1 MAAGMVVAVA
11 FGSGAVPVAVGLLVR
26 LIVDDLVGKSAT
38 TLSLIGLGVGITVA
52 TLAGAWCQP
61 VVVYGISTLRR
72 TTTLSMQGR
81 LFAAVAQNPGI
92 RSFEDPAAMDRLRLA
107 QVAGES
113 APSQA
118 LQSAVI
124 LIAAFVTLA
133 GFLLSLALI
142 APILAA
148 IVGVAALPDMAIQLS
163 LGRLRLRT
171 QQKTAS
177 HLRRQVFYT
186 MLQQDE
192 PAARELR
199 LFGFWRYIHHRMQGE
214 LATINSLELAVDRRQ
229 LVLELMSGSAGVVVA
244 GGGLV
249 LSILWVM
256 RGSLSVGD
264 IALYLSA
271 VAGTQ
276 GSLAGI
282 MQAIGQLTEAAGGF
296 AQYESCVTARPD
308 IAIASSPSALASL
321 KLGLRL
327 ENVWFR
333 YADHLPWILSGVTF
347 EIPAKATVALVGRN
361 GAGKSTIV
369 KLLCRFYDPSRGRIL
384 WDGVDIREFDVID
397 LRSKISAVFQDFMCY
412 DFTLAEN
419 IGIGDLSRMNQQSDI
434 RSAAEAVGL
443 QEVAERL
450 PDGYDTMLSRIFVTA
465 EQERSGARLSGGE
478 WQRVAL
484 ARSFL
489 RRDME
494 LVVLDEPSAGLDA
507 ASEEAFHARMVGPS
521 HGHSTLLV
529 THKMGAARLA
539 ERIVVLRD
547 GRVSDIGSHEELLGR
562 SEIYSKLFRAQAAPF
577 VHGATSG
584 SAGLAS

>member
-1 MAAGMVVAVA
+1 MVAVA
-11 FGSGAVPVAVGLLVR
+11 LGSGAVPVAVGLLVR

-52 TLAGAWCQP
+52 TLVGAWCQP

-133 GFLLSLALI
+133 GFLLSLAFI
-142 APILAA
+142 APTLAA

-186 MLQQDE
+186 MLQSDE

-199 LFGFWRYIHHRMQGE
+199 LFGSWRYIHHRMQGE
-214 LATINSLELAVDRRQ
+214 LRTINSLELAVDRRQ

-249 LSILWVM
+249 LSILWVV

-308 IAIASSPSALASL
+308 IAIASQPSALASL

-369 KLLCRFYDPSRGRIL
+369 KLLCRFYDPSQGRIL

-412 DFTLAEN
+412 DFTLSEN
-419 IGIGDLSRMNQQSDI
+419 IGIGDPSRMNQQSDI
-434 RSAAEAVGL
+434 RSTAETVGL

-507 ASEEAFHARMVGPS
+507 ASEEALHARMVGLS
-521 HGHSTLLV
+521 HSHSTLLV

-539 ERIVVLRD
+539 DRIVVLRD

>member
-1 MAAGMVVAVA
+1 VVAVA